1 MRSAEF
7 RCQSVFNVYQRLGEW
22 T

>member
-7 RCQSVFNVYQRLGEW
+7 RCQSVFNVYQRLGK
-22 T
+22 